1 MIAAI
6 HAGWKGAFKGIIKR
20 TLNFMIKK
28 GCDPKNVT
36 AVIGPCISVKNY
48 EVKKDFIKKLI
59 KKDGKNKKFFKK
71 IQNKDFFD
79 LKKYVLSQLKALN
92 IKKIDII
99 NKNTFNPKNNFF
111 SARRSISRNENDYG
125 RNISVIMIN
134 WQYLMKLL
142 TGNSNKPL
150 SKNIAKYLK
159 SKLVNSSI
167 KKFSDGEI
175 YIEINENI
183 RGNSIFIIQSISSPA
198 NDNLMELLLCIDAL
212 KRSSAKNITAVIPY
226 FGYAR
231 QDRKVVPRTSISA
244 KLVSNLITKAGADR
258 VVTVDLHAGQIQG
271 FFDIPVDNLFATP
284 IFARHAKKNI
294 KSKNIICVA
303 PDVGGT
309 ERARALGKI
318 LNVELAIVDK
328 RRPKPGQ
335 SKVMNVIGNVKGKT
349 CIIVDDIIDSGG
361 TIVNAAKALKD
372 RGAKEVYVYI
382 THGVLSGEAV
392 DKIKKSVIRKLVI
405 TDTIDNHDKIKNV
418 KNIEVLPISALMG
431 EAIKRISNST
441 SVSDLFK

>member
-1 MIAAI
+1 
-6 HAGWKGAFKGIIKR
+6 
-20 TLNFMIKK
+20 
-28 GCDPKNVT
+28 
-36 AVIGPCISVKNY
+36 
-48 EVKKDFIKKLI
+48 
-59 KKDGKNKKFFKK
+59 
-71 IQNKDFFD
+71 
-79 LKKYVLSQLKALN
+79 
-92 IKKIDII
+92 
-99 NKNTFNPKNNFF
+99 
-111 SARRSISRNENDYG
+111 
-125 RNISVIMIN
+125 
-134 WQYLMKLL
+134 MKLL
-142 TGNSNKPL
+142 SGNSNKPL
-150 SKNIAKYLK
+150 SKSIAKFLK

-167 KKFSDGEI
+167 RKFSDGEI

-183 RGNSIFIIQSISSPA
+183 RGNSIFIIQSVSSPA

-258 VVTVDLHAGQIQG
+258 IVTVDLHAGQIQG
-271 FFDIPVDNLFATP
+271 FFDIPVDNLFGTP
-284 IFARHAKKNI
+284 IFARHAKKKI
-294 KSKNIICVA
+294 KSNNLICVA

-309 ERARALGKI
+309 ERARALGKL
-318 LNVELAIVDK
+318 LNVDLAIIDK
-328 RRPKPGQ
+328 RRPKPGK
-335 SKVMNVIGNVKGKT
+335 SMVMNVIGDVKDKT

-372 RGAKEVYVYI
+372 HGAKDVYVYI

-392 DKIKKSVIRKLVI
+392 KKIKNSVIKNLVI
-405 TDTIDNHDKIKNV
+405 TDTIDNVDKVKNV
-418 KNIEVLPISALMG
+418 KNIEVLSISSLMG

>member
-1 MIAAI
+1 
-6 HAGWKGAFKGIIKR
+6 
-20 TLNFMIKK
+20 
-28 GCDPKNVT
+28 
-36 AVIGPCISVKNY
+36 
-48 EVKKDFIKKLI
+48 
-59 KKDGKNKKFFKK
+59 
-71 IQNKDFFD
+71 
-79 LKKYVLSQLKALN
+79 
-92 IKKIDII
+92 
-99 NKNTFNPKNNFF
+99 
-111 SARRSISRNENDYG
+111 
-125 RNISVIMIN
+125 
-134 WQYLMKLL
+134 MKLL
-142 TGNSNKPL
+142 TGNSNKVL
-150 SKNIAKYLK
+150 SKNLAKYLK
-159 SKLVNSSI
+159 TILVYSSI
-167 KKFSDGEI
+167 RKFADGEI
-175 YIEINENI
+175 YVEINENI
-183 RGNSIFIIQSISSPA
+183 RGNSIFIVQSISSPA

-284 IFARHAKKNI
+284 IFARHARKKI
-294 KSKNIICVA
+294 KSKKIVCVA

-309 ERARALGKI
+309 ERARALGK
-318 LNVELAIVDK
+318 LLGVGLAIVDK

-335 SKVMNVIGNVKGKT
+335 SQVMNVIGDVKNHT

-361 TIVNAAKALKD
+361 TIVNAAKALKE

-382 THGVLSGEAV
+382 THGVLSGDAV
-392 DKIKKSVIRKLVI
+392 KKIKNSVIKNLVI
-405 TDTIDNHDKIKNV
+405 TDTIDNLSKTKNV
-418 KNIEVLPISALMG
+418 KNIEVLPISALMA

>member
-1 MIAAI
+1 
-6 HAGWKGAFKGIIKR
+6 
-20 TLNFMIKK
+20 
-28 GCDPKNVT
+28 
-36 AVIGPCISVKNY
+36 
-48 EVKKDFIKKLI
+48 
-59 KKDGKNKKFFKK
+59 
-71 IQNKDFFD
+71 
-79 LKKYVLSQLKALN
+79 
-92 IKKIDII
+92 
-99 NKNTFNPKNNFF
+99 
-111 SARRSISRNENDYG
+111 
-125 RNISVIMIN
+125 
-134 WQYLMKLL
+134 MKLL
-142 TGNSNKPL
+142 TGNSNKTL
-150 SKNIAKYLK
+150 SKSIAKYLK

-167 KKFSDGEI
+167 RKFADGEI

-258 VVTVDLHAGQIQG
+258 IVTVDLHAGQIQG

-284 IFARHAKKNI
+284 IFARHVRKKI
-294 KSKNIICVA
+294 KSKKIVCVA

-309 ERARALGKI
+309 ERARALGKL
-318 LNVELAIVDK
+318 LNAELAIVDK

-335 SKVMNVIGNVKGKT
+335 SKVMNVIGDVKNKT
-349 CIIVDDIIDSGG
+349 CILVDDIIDSGG
-361 TIVNAAKALKD
+361 TIVNAASALRK
-372 RGAKEVYVYI
+372 RGAKEVFVYI
-382 THGVLSGEAV
+382 THGVLSGDAV
-392 DKIKKSVIRKLVI
+392 KKIQKSAIKKLVI
-405 TDTIDNHDKIKNV
+405 TDTINNGEKTKNI

>member
-1 MIAAI
+1 
-6 HAGWKGAFKGIIKR
+6 
-20 TLNFMIKK
+20 
-28 GCDPKNVT
+28 
-36 AVIGPCISVKNY
+36 
-48 EVKKDFIKKLI
+48 
-59 KKDGKNKKFFKK
+59 
-71 IQNKDFFD
+71 
-79 LKKYVLSQLKALN
+79 
-92 IKKIDII
+92 
-99 NKNTFNPKNNFF
+99 
-111 SARRSISRNENDYG
+111 
-125 RNISVIMIN
+125 
-134 WQYLMKLL
+134 MKLL
-142 TGNSNKPL
+142 TGNSNKNL
-150 SKNIAKYLK
+150 SQKISKYLK
-159 SKLVNSSI
+159 NRLVNSSI

-183 RGNSIFIIQSISSPA
+183 RGNSIFIIQSVSSPA

-258 VVTVDLHAGQIQG
+258 VVTIDLHSGQIQG

-284 IFARHAKKNI
+284 IFARHIKKKLTKKNL
-294 KSKNIICVA
+294 ICVA

-309 ERARALGKI
+309 ARARALGKM

-328 RRPKPGQ
+328 RRPAPGR
-335 SKVMNVIGNVKGKT
+335 SEVMNVIGNVKGKT
-349 CIIVDDIIDSGG
+349 CILVDDIIDSGG
-361 TIVNAAKALKD
+361 TIVNAAAALKK
-372 RGAKEVYVYI
+372 RGAKDVHVYV

-392 DKIKKSVIRKLVI
+392 NKIKKSNIKNLVI
-405 TDTIDNHDKIKNV
+405 TDTINNSEKVKNV
-418 KNIEVLPISALMG
+418 RNIEVLTISHLVG

>member
-1 MIAAI
+1 
-6 HAGWKGAFKGIIKR
+6 
-20 TLNFMIKK
+20 
-28 GCDPKNVT
+28 
-36 AVIGPCISVKNY
+36 
-48 EVKKDFIKKLI
+48 
-59 KKDGKNKKFFKK
+59 
-71 IQNKDFFD
+71 
-79 LKKYVLSQLKALN
+79 
-92 IKKIDII
+92 
-99 NKNTFNPKNNFF
+99 
-111 SARRSISRNENDYG
+111 
-125 RNISVIMIN
+125 
-134 WQYLMKLL
+134 MKLL
-142 TGNSNKPL
+142 SGNSNKPL
-150 SKNIAKYLK
+150 SKNIARYLK

-167 KKFSDGEI
+167 KNFSDGEI
-175 YIEINENI
+175 YVEINENI

-198 NDNLMELLLCIDAL
+198 NDNLMQLLLCIDEL

-244 KLVSNLITKAGADR
+244 KLVSNLITTAGADR

-284 IFARHAKKNI
+284 IFARHIKKKI

-309 ERARALGKI
+309 ERARALGKL
-318 LNVELAIVDK
+318 LNVGLAIVDK

-335 SKVMNVIGNVKGKT
+335 SQVMNVIGDVKGKT

-361 TIVNAAKALKD
+361 TIINAAQALKK
-372 RGAKEVYVYI
+372 RGAKDVFVYI
-382 THGVLSGEAV
+382 THGVLSGDAV
-392 DKIKKSVIRKLVI
+392 KKIKASVIKNLVV
-405 TDTIDNHDKIKNV
+405 TDTIDNNQKIKGA
-418 KNIEVLPISALMG
+418 KNIEVLSISGLMG